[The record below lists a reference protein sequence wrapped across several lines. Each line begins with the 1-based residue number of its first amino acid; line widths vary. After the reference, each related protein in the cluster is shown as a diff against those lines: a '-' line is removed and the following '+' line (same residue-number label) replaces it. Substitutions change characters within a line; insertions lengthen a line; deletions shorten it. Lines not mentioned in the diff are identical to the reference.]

1 MAQLIDDQGNGEGTA
16 GKAKT
21 VVRST
26 WDLLDNPEAVS
37 DKLVKAAGK
46 INKAKGKAVM
56 SVWDIPYLH
65 QYINEPTSDDSG
77 LRDVVEDTILVVRAV
92 TGWRSADLVG
102 LFSDVGV
109 TFLDAQAGGAQ
120 AGVELRLWSTKAYQN
135 KWSPAVFI
143 PRLHT
148 RYSKLCVC
156 AAIERLTKLLE
167 GRHVQLSS
175 VRSPTDGKT
184 SVSARP
190 LFVFEPSK
198 AAVQRGELELLPLKG
213 TTIGTYFKRAF
224 LQNMT
229 AADSGTTYDNLYT
242 AHTARHAVASSLA
255 DMGVATSAISTL
267 TLNSTGT
274 LDSTYICPVLRE
286 WAVPQVCVRAQQY
299 LSAKL
304 LVPYVHWHST
314 GGDESKACDCK
325 TLLVPQ

>member
-184 SVSARP
+184 SVSAR
-190 LFVFEPSK
+190 
-198 AAVQRGELELLPLKG
+198 
-213 TTIGTYFKRAF
+213 
-224 LQNMT
+224 
-229 AADSGTTYDNLYT
+229 
-242 AHTARHAVASSLA
+242 
-255 DMGVATSAISTL
+255 AT
-267 TLNSTGT
+267 
-274 LDSTYICPVLRE
+274 
-286 WAVPQVCVRAQQY
+286 VRF
-299 LSAKL
+299 
-304 LVPYVHWHST
+304 
-314 GGDESKACDCK
+314 
-325 TLLVPQ
+325 